1 MIRAG
6 IYRFFGICQ
15 ATFNIHDTFVLFCRS
30 LTRYSLIEL
39 WHGLFNKRAIII
51 YFRTQE
57 SWNNC
62 IEAGKRN
69 LLISHDF
76 SAISETKLLTYQLPV
91 GQTINSFKTR
101 VPTSRISVVIITSP
115 TFLLNRA
122 FHPTPLDHHDDVM
135 SQLRLSLSR
144 ETFPETSQ
152 PDHPTETETLWP
164 VFSISRYPFKNRLEN
179 PPSNVLQILVPA
191 NLDGPQRAVK
201 VRAWILLARRWNYDR
216 SVVQCALEEQH
227 GDNTAC
233 VKFTLAILSV
243 SSSC

>member
-1 MIRAG
+1 MQEFI
-6 IYRFFGICQ
+6 
-15 ATFNIHDTFVLFCRS
+15 D
-30 LTRYSLIEL
+30 SLISAKRL
-39 WHGLFNKRAIII
+39 STFTIPLFSFADHWLVIRLSNYDTDYLISAQLLFN
-51 YFRTQE
+51 RTQE

-122 FHPTPLDHHDDVM
+122 FHPTLLDHHDDVM

-144 ETFPETSQ
+144 ETFPSVIARSE
-152 PDHPTETETLWP
+152 TETETLWP

-179 PPSNVLQILVPA
+179 PPSNVLQILLPA

>member
-1 MIRAG
+1 MQEFTDSLVSAKRLSTFTIPLFSFADHSLVIRLSN
-6 IYRFFGICQ
+6 Y
-15 ATFNIHDTFVLFCRS
+15 DTD
-30 LTRYSLIEL
+30 YLISAQL
-39 WHGLFNKRAIII
+39 LFN
-51 YFRTQE
+51 RTQE

-62 IEAGKRN
+62 IETGKRN

-122 FHPTPLDHHDDVM
+122 FHPTLLDHHDDVM

-144 ETFPETSQ
+144 ETFPSVIARSE
-152 PDHPTETETLWP
+152 TETETLWP

>member
-1 MIRAG
+1 MQEFI
-6 IYRFFGICQ
+6 
-15 ATFNIHDTFVLFCRS
+15 D
-30 LTRYSLIEL
+30 SLISAKRL
-39 WHGLFNKRAIII
+39 STFTIPLFSFADHSLVIRLSNYDTDYLISAQLLFN
-51 YFRTQE
+51 RTQE

-62 IEAGKRN
+62 IETGKRN

-179 PPSNVLQILVPA
+179 PPSNVLQILLPA

-216 SVVQCALEEQH
+216 SVVQCVLEEQH